1 MRGRLSIVAIAGIV
15 AWLVIGVVSP
25 ASAAPVTETVGD
37 FTFTADNSNVA
48 AGAAVAGFG
57 YTGPSDVVIPS
68 SVVLSGVTYAV
79 TSLAPFAFDSAG
91 LTTAVV
97 PDSVTDIGEEA
108 FSFDTALTSVSLGN
122 SVTSI
127 GLFAF
132 VNDGLTTVNFPDSLT
147 TIRYG
152 SFYGNALTA
161 VTIPA
166 AVTTVEGNAF
176 GGNPLTSVVLEGAMP
191 GGLQSGSSGQGSFG
205 SGVGMTVSYP
215 WRFGEPQTAGGYTS
229 PTWLDYTS
237 QVMTTV
243 SFDLA
248 GHGSAIPPQVL
259 NSGGLAVEPAAP
271 IASGWAFT
279 GWFTDSALTTP
290 ADFSDPV
297 TTDETLTA
305 GWVAT
310 LAPTGTSP
318 GPAAPAALT
327 ALAAGSLLVLLRY
340 RRRGRAVRAMD

>member
-1 MRGRLSIVAIAGIV
+1 MSILAIAGIT
-15 AWLVIGVVSP
+15 AWLIFGMAAP
-25 ASAAPVTETVGD
+25 ASAAPITETVGD
-37 FTFTADNSNVA
+37 FTFTADDSNVA

-91 LTTAVV
+91 LTTAIV

-108 FSFDTALTSVSLGN
+108 FSFDTSLTSVSLGN

-132 VNDGLTTVNFPDSLT
+132 VNDGLTAVTFPDSLT
-147 TIRYG
+147 TIHYG
-152 SFYGNALTA
+152 SFYGNALTS

-166 AVTTVEGNAF
+166 TVTTLEGNAF
-176 GGNPLTSVVLEGAMP
+176 GGNPLTSVILEGAVP

-205 SGVGMTVSYP
+205 SGAGVTMNYQ

-229 PTWLDYTS
+229 PTWLDYTTH
-237 QVMTTV
+237 VMTTV

-248 GHGSAIPPQVL
+248 GHGSAIAPQVL
-259 NSGGLAVEPAAP
+259 NSGGLAVEPLAP
-271 IASGWAFT
+271 IASAWAFT
-279 GWFTDSALTTP
+279 GWFTDSTLTTK
-290 ADFSDPV
+290 ANFSDPV

-305 GWVAT
+305 GWVTT
-310 LAPTGTSP
+310 LAPTGTSS
-318 GPAAPAALT
+318 GLAAPAALT
-327 ALAAGSLLVLLRY
+327 ALAAGPLLVLLGY
-340 RRRGRAVRAMD
+340 RRRGRAVRAVG